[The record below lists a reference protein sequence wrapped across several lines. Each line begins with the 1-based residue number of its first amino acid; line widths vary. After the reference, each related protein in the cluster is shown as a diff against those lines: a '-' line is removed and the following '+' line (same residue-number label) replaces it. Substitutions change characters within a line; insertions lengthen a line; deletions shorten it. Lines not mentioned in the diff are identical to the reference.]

1 MAYTINKTDGSVLAT
16 VADGQIDQGS
26 TSLTLIGKNFS
37 GFGDYLNENL
47 VHLLENF
54 SGQAQPSPAIT
65 GQLWYDTSENR
76 IKVYSGTEWKS
87 VGTSALAVS
96 RPLDISTGDFWFNT
110 VDSQLYFFDGSRD
123 FLIGPD
129 YSTAQGLSGLRI
141 ETYEDAARRNRTVA
155 TLYVG
160 TVIVGFFSATEFTLR
175 FPIPNYNVV
184 DTITG
189 TTTPNLVIRAG
200 FNPIAESFKF
210 RGTADNADKLGSVD
224 FGLYA
229 RRDITVTFN
238 DIVQIASNDSLK
250 FGNGFV
256 GNIGVV
262 NQGDVFIANTANNK
276 RVFIAVNK
284 NNTNLTMLNIVPS
297 ELGEDQVLIAP
308 NNINSLTTVGGQLL
322 VKGNLTVEGATTF
335 IAAETIT
342 LSDKN
347 IELAAPSSGSPTD
360 TLADGGG
367 LILKGSTDHSM
378 LWDETTGDWNFTENI
393 DIPALRSYKINGVP
407 VLEDTGA
414 GIRLTTAVTSAP
426 GLNQFGAQINSTI
439 DNITINNNRISNN
452 GRTLQYFDGDSAVP
466 NNIVIE
472 PLGNILLE
480 GTPNP
485 LIIGAST
492 TSEDSINHETE
503 SSSIKSATE
512 LSQVTTKKYVT
523 NFVRTRNIPLTL
535 DITGAY
541 PNQETAISAS
551 DVVSILNN
559 IAPPVE
565 YDSGTKCR
573 ISTYRYFVENIREV
587 ATTGSHYSNGSGL
600 LTTTTLNG
608 VSGSETL
615 GGPTIQTGVVREVT
629 SVSIPTQ
636 LPPQLYIV
644 RGYWEFELTIIGS
657 TLVWQQAGSG
667 LVESTPTPAMAGI
680 ASFVRPTY

>member
-54 SGQAQPSPAIT
+54 AGQEQPAPAIT
-65 GQLWYDTSENR
+65 GQLWYDITENR
-76 IKVYSGTEWKS
+76 VKVYSGTEWKA
-87 VGTSALAVS
+87 VGTSALSVS
-96 RPLDISTGDFWFNT
+96 RPLDVSTGDFWFNT
-110 VDSQLYFFDGSRD
+110 VDNQLYFYDGSRD
-123 FLIGPD
+123 YLIGPD
-129 YSTAQGLSGLRI
+129 YNTSQGLSGLRV

-184 DTITG
+184 DPVTSVA
-189 TTTPNLVIRAG
+189 TPNLVIRAG
-200 FNPIAESFKF
+200 FNPLSESFKF
-210 RGTADNADKLGSVD
+210 RGTAENSDKLGNVD
-224 FGLYA
+224 FTLYA

-238 DIVQIASNDSLK
+238 DIVQISSNDSLK

-262 NQGDVFIANTANNK
+262 NQGDVYLSNTAVNK
-276 RVFIAVNK
+276 RVFISVNK
-284 NNTNLTMLNIVPS
+284 NNNSLTMINIVPS
-297 ELGEDQVLIAP
+297 EIGQDQVLIAP
-308 NNINSLTTVGGQLL
+308 NNLTSLTTVGGELV

-335 IAAETIT
+335 IAAETLT
-342 LSDKN
+342 LSDKT
-347 IELAAPSSGSPTD
+347 IELAVPSAGASTD
-360 TLADGGG
+360 TLANGGG
-367 LILKGSTDHSM
+367 LILKGTTNHTI
-378 LWDETTGDWNFTENI
+378 LWDNATGDWNFTENI
-393 DIPALRSYKINGVP
+393 DIPALKSYKINGVP
-407 VLEDTGA
+407 IIEDTGA

-439 DNITINNNRISNN
+439 DNISINDNIISNN
-452 GRTLQYFDGDSAVP
+452 GRTLQYFDGDPAHP
-466 NNIVIE
+466 NNIIIE
-472 PLGNILLE
+472 PLGNIILE

-485 LIIGAST
+485 LIIGART
-492 TSEDSINHETE
+492 ESEDSINHETE
-503 SSSIKSATE
+503 SSALLDSSE

-523 NFVRTRNIPLTL
+523 NFVRNRSIPLTL

-541 PNQETAISAS
+541 PSQETPISS
-551 DVVSILNN
+551 SEVIDILNQ

-565 YDSGTKCR
+565 HDSGTKCR
-573 ISTYRYFVENIREV
+573 ISTYRYYVENIREV
-587 ATTGSHYSNGSGL
+587 ATTGTHYSNGTGL
-600 LTTTTLNG
+600 LTTTVLNE
-608 VSGSETL
+608 VSGTETV

-629 SVSIPTQ
+629 TVSIPTQ

-644 RGYWEFELTIIGS
+644 RGYWEFQLTIIGS
-657 TLVWQQAGSG
+657 TLVWQQSAA
-667 LVESTPTPAMAGI
+667 LIESTPTPTDAGI

>member
-54 SGQAQPSPAIT
+54 AGQEQPAPAIT
-65 GQLWYDTSENR
+65 GQLWYDITENR
-76 IKVYSGTEWKS
+76 VKVYSGTEWKA
-87 VGTSALAVS
+87 VGTSALSVS
-96 RPLDISTGDFWFNT
+96 RPLDVSTGDFWFST
-110 VDSQLYFFDGSRD
+110 VDNQLYFYDGSRD
-123 FLIGPD
+123 YLIGPD
-129 YSTAQGLSGLRI
+129 YNTAQGLSGLRV

-184 DTITG
+184 DPVTSVA
-189 TTTPNLVIRAG
+189 TPNLVIRAG
-200 FNPIAESFKF
+200 FNPLSESFKF
-210 RGTADNADKLGSVD
+210 RGTAENSDKLGNVD
-224 FGLYA
+224 FTLYA

-262 NQGDVFIANTANNK
+262 NQGDVYLSNTAVNK
-276 RVFIAVNK
+276 RVFISVNK
-284 NNTNLTMLNIVPS
+284 NNNSLTMINIVPS
-297 ELGEDQVLIAP
+297 EIGQDQVLIAP
-308 NNINSLTTVGGQLL
+308 NNLTSLTTVGGELV

-335 IAAETIT
+335 IAAETLT
-342 LSDKN
+342 LSDKT
-347 IELAAPSSGSPTD
+347 IEIAVPSAGAASD
-360 TLADGGG
+360 TLANGGG
-367 LILKGSTDHSM
+367 LILKGTTNHTI
-378 LWDETTGDWNFTENI
+378 LWDNATGDWNFTENI
-393 DIPALRSYKINGVP
+393 DIPALKSYKINGVP
-407 VLEDTGA
+407 IIEDTGA

-439 DNITINNNRISNN
+439 DNISINDNIISNN
-452 GRTLQYFDGDSAVP
+452 GRTLQYFDGDSAHP
-466 NNIVIE
+466 NNIIIE
-472 PLGNILLE
+472 PLGNIILE

-485 LIIGAST
+485 LIIGART
-492 TSEDSINHETE
+492 ASEDSIDHETE
-503 SSSIKSATE
+503 SSTLLNSNE

-523 NFVRTRNIPLTL
+523 NFVRNRNIPLTL

-541 PNQETAISAS
+541 PSQETPISSSEVIA
-551 DVVSILNN
+551 ILNQ

-573 ISTYRYFVENIREV
+573 ISTYRYYVENIREV
-587 ATTGSHYSNGSGL
+587 ATTGTHYSNGTGL
-600 LTTTTLNG
+600 LTTTVLNE
-608 VSGSETL
+608 VSGTETP

-644 RGYWEFELTIIGS
+644 RGYWEFQLTIIGS
-657 TLVWQQAGSG
+657 TLVWQQSAA
-667 LVESTPTPAMAGI
+667 LTESTPTPTEAGI

>member
-54 SGQAQPSPAIT
+54 AGQTQPAPAIT
-65 GQLWYDTSENR
+65 GQLWYDITENR
-76 IKVYSGTEWKS
+76 VKVYSGTEWKA
-87 VGTSALAVS
+87 VGTSALSVS
-96 RPLDISTGDFWFNT
+96 RPLDVSTGDFWFNT
-110 VDSQLYFFDGSRD
+110 VDNQLYFYDGSRD
-123 FLIGPD
+123 YLIGPD
-129 YSTAQGLSGLRI
+129 YNTAQGLSGLRV

-184 DTITG
+184 DPVTSVA
-189 TTTPNLVIRAG
+189 TPNLVIRAG
-200 FNPIAESFKF
+200 FNPLSDSFKF
-210 RGTADNADKLGSVD
+210 RGTAENSDKLGNID
-224 FGLYA
+224 FTLYA

-262 NQGDVFIANTANNK
+262 GQGDIYLTNTAINK
-276 RVFIAVNK
+276 RVFISVNK
-284 NNTNLTMLNIVPS
+284 NNNSLTMLNIVPS
-297 ELGEDQVLIAP
+297 ELGQDQVLIAP
-308 NNINSLTTVGGQLL
+308 NNLNSLTTVGGELV

-335 IAAETIT
+335 IAAETLT

-347 IELAAPSSGSPTD
+347 IELAVPSTGAASD

-367 LILKGSTDHSM
+367 IILKGTTDHTI
-378 LWDETTGDWNFTENI
+378 LWDNATDDWNFSENI

-407 VLEDTGA
+407 IIEDTGA
-414 GIRLTTAVTSAP
+414 GIRLTTAVISAP
-426 GLNQFGAQINSTI
+426 GLNQFGAQINSTV
-439 DNITINNNRISNN
+439 DNIAVNDNRISNN
-452 GRTLQYFDGDSAVP
+452 GRTSQYFDGDPAHP
-466 NNIVIE
+466 ANIVIE
-472 PLGNILLE
+472 PLGNIILE

-485 LIIGAST
+485 LIIGART
-492 TSEDSINHETE
+492 ASEDSINHELE
-503 SSSIKSATE
+503 SSTLLGAAE

-523 NFVRTRNIPLTL
+523 NFVRNRNIPLTL

-541 PNQETAISAS
+541 PSQEIPIAAS
-551 DVVSILNN
+551 EVIDILNQ
-559 IAPPVE
+559 IAPPIE

-573 ISTYRYFVENIREV
+573 ISTYRYYVENIREV

-600 LTTTTLNG
+600 LTTTILNN
-608 VSGSETL
+608 VSGTESP
-615 GGPTIQTGVVREVT
+615 GGPTIQTGVIREVT

-644 RGYWEFELTIIGS
+644 RGYWEFQLTIIGS
-657 TLVWQQAGSG
+657 ALVWQQAAS
-667 LVESTPTPAMAGI
+667 LTESTPTPAMAGI
-680 ASFVRPTY
+680 ASFVRPIY

>member
-54 SGQAQPSPAIT
+54 AGQTQPAPAIT
-65 GQLWYDTSENR
+65 GQLWYDITENR
-76 IKVYSGTEWKS
+76 VKVYSGTEWKA
-87 VGTSALAVS
+87 VGTSALSVS
-96 RPLDISTGDFWFNT
+96 RPLDVSTGDFWFST
-110 VDSQLYFFDGSRD
+110 VDNQLYFYDGSRD
-123 FLIGPD
+123 YLIGPD
-129 YSTAQGLSGLRI
+129 YNTAQGLSGLRV

-184 DTITG
+184 DPVTSVA
-189 TTTPNLVIRAG
+189 TPNLVIRAG
-200 FNPIAESFKF
+200 FNPLSESFKF
-210 RGTADNADKLGSVD
+210 RGTAENSDKLGNVD
-224 FGLYA
+224 FTLYA

-262 NQGDVFIANTANNK
+262 NQGDVYLSNTAVNK
-276 RVFIAVNK
+276 RVFISVNK
-284 NNTNLTMLNIVPS
+284 NNNSLTMINIVPS
-297 ELGEDQVLIAP
+297 EIGQDQVLIAP
-308 NNINSLTTVGGQLL
+308 NNLTSLTTVGGELV

-335 IAAETIT
+335 IAAETLT
-342 LSDKN
+342 LSDKT
-347 IELAAPSSGSPTD
+347 IELAVPSAGAASD
-360 TLADGGG
+360 TLANGGG
-367 LILKGSTDHSM
+367 LILKGTTNHTI
-378 LWDETTGDWNFTENI
+378 LWDNATGDWNFTENI
-393 DIPALRSYKINGVP
+393 DIPALKSYKINGVP
-407 VLEDTGA
+407 IIEDTGA

-439 DNITINNNRISNN
+439 DNISINDNIISNN
-452 GRTLQYFDGDSAVP
+452 GRTLQYFDGDSAHP
-466 NNIVIE
+466 NNIIIE
-472 PLGNILLE
+472 PLGNIILE

-485 LIIGAST
+485 LIIGART
-492 TSEDSINHETE
+492 ASEDSIDHETE
-503 SSSIKSATE
+503 SSTLLNSNE

-523 NFVRTRNIPLTL
+523 NFVRNRNIPLTL

-541 PNQETAISAS
+541 PSQETPISSSEVIA
-551 DVVSILNN
+551 ILNQ

-573 ISTYRYFVENIREV
+573 ISTYRYYVENIREV
-587 ATTGSHYSNGSGL
+587 ATTGTHYSNGVGL
-600 LTTTTLNG
+600 LTTTVLNE
-608 VSGSETL
+608 VSGTETL

-644 RGYWEFELTIIGS
+644 RGYWEFQLTIIGS
-657 TLVWQQAGSG
+657 ALVWQQSAA
-667 LVESTPTPAMAGI
+667 LTESTPTPTEAGI